1 MKENEFA
8 LSISRDSFYKTS
20 MLIYD
25 NFGFNIEYSFSLI
38 VNEAITCELSIKAML
53 EKLNI
58 AYSKS
63 HAFFDLLSMLPAET
77 QNEIVNTISNVL
89 KHPRDTVIKD
99 IQILSYAVVDWR
111 YLDKTMVIEFN
122 TLHQLMLILYKLSKK
137 SVFFEITK
145 VENTDVYFIEYMYNY
160 GKIEAFVKENEIKSA
175 IINMSN
181 ILSSLKFNRT
191 VLETL
196 IGNKVLDYKEDTY
209 DVMKPKGSTATKD
222 TYLEYEEKYGVY
234 EGYGDNNDE
243 DNKIEIEEN

>member
-1 MKENEFA
+1 MKKKLLILT
-8 LSISRDSFYKTS
+8 LSILALTGCTNLSNASLDEITNTMLSSKSSLANTVFDGYKYYVPRGLRLVMKNDYNASF
-20 MLIYD
+20 LD
-25 NFGFNIEYSFSLI
+25 EYNNTYYLYIDIISYY
-38 VNEAITCELSIKAML
+38 NK
-53 EKLNI
+53 EKLDYNTNKN
-58 AYSKS
+58 AYFSKE
-63 HAFFDLLSMLPAET
+63 LNYNNKEG
-77 QNEIVNTISNVL
+77 
-89 KHPRDTVIKD
+89 
-99 IQILSYAVVDWR
+99 
-111 YLDKTMVIEFN
+111 YL
-122 TLHQLMLILYKLSKK
+122 
-137 SVFFEITK
+137 EITK
-145 VENTDVYFIEYMYNY
+145 VKDSNYYFIEYMYNY
-160 GKIEAFVKENEIKSA
+160 GKIEAFVKEKELKSA